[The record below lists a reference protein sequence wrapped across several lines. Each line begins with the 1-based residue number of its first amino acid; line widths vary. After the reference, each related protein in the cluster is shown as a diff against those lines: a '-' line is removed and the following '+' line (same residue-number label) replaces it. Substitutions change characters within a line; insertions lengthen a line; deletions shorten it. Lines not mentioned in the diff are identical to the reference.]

1 MVKQEEQ
8 ANKSAQLLYKPIGI
22 ISSLIAGLV
31 AGQVFK
37 QVWKHAAP
45 GDQDDAPK
53 PLESEYTWR
62 EVLIAAAV
70 QGAIFSF
77 VKAVVRR
84 GGARAFQ
91 KWTGDWPG
99 N

>member
-1 MVKQEEQ
+1 MEPEKQ

-22 ISSLIAGLV
+22 VSSLVAGLIAG
-31 AGQVFK
+31 QIFQ

-53 PLESEYTWR
+53 PLESEYTMR
-62 EVLIAAAV
+62 EVLVAAAV
-70 QGAIFSF
+70 QGAIFSL

>member
-1 MVKQEEQ
+1 MEPEKQ

-22 ISSLIAGLV
+22 VSSLIAGLV
-31 AGQVFK
+31 AGQIFQ

-45 GDQDDAPK
+45 GDQDTAPK
-53 PLESEYTWR
+53 PLESEYTMK
-62 EVLIAAAV
+62 EVLAAAAV
-70 QGAIFSF
+70 QGMIFSL

-84 GGARAFQ
+84 GGARVVQ

>member
-1 MVKQEEQ
+1 MRSEEQ
-8 ANKSAQLLYKPIGI
+8 SNKSAQLLYKPIGI
-22 ISSLIAGLV
+22 VSSLAAGLV

-45 GDQDDAPK
+45 GDDADAPK
-53 PLESEYTWR
+53 PLESEYDLR
-62 EVLIAAAV
+62 EILIAAAV
-70 QGAIFSF
+70 QGVIFSL
-77 VKAVVRR
+77 VKALVRR
-84 GGARAFQ
+84 GGARAYQ

>member
-1 MVKQEEQ
+1 MQAEQQ
-8 ANKSAQLLYKPIGI
+8 ANKSAQMLYKPIGI
-22 ISSLIAGLV
+22 ISSLIAGLI
-31 AGQVFK
+31 AGQVFR

-53 PLESEYTWR
+53 PLESEYSLR
-62 EVLIAAAV
+62 EVLVAAAV
-70 QGAIFSF
+70 QGAIFSL

-84 GGARAFQ
+84 GGARAYQ
-91 KWTGDWPG
+91 RWTGDWPG

>member
-1 MVKQEEQ
+1 MEPEKQ

-22 ISSLIAGLV
+22 VSSLIAGLI
-31 AGQVFK
+31 AGQIFQ

-53 PLESEYTWR
+53 PLESEYTMK
-62 EVLIAAAV
+62 EVLAAAAV
-70 QGAIFSF
+70 QGAIFSL

>member
-1 MVKQEEQ
+1 MEPEKQP
-8 ANKSAQLLYKPIGI
+8 NKSAQLLYKPIGI
-22 ISSLIAGLV
+22 VSSLIAGLV
-31 AGQVFK
+31 AGQIFK
-37 QVWKHAAP
+37 TVWKHAAP

-53 PLESEYTWR
+53 PLESEYTMR
-62 EVLIAAAV
+62 EVLVAAAI

-84 GGARAFQ
+84 GGARAYQ